1 MKKEIPLALTFIS
14 GMLLLVAFF
23 IPHEPLGSLEE
34 RFSDWYI
41 IVVGFTMILG
51 IDSLIVHHWRKIN
64 KKKDGWPHSVALI
77 ISFILTV
84 LWGFYSG
91 IKTGHFL
98 SPESSFRAYFY
109 LYVFVPLQA
118 TMFAL
123 LAFFIASAAYRA
135 FRARTRD
142 ATLLLVAAAL
152 VMLGR
157 VPGGEKAMMPL
168 TAAVMVIFAIF
179 LVLEA
184 RVQTLSW
191 KKLLFI
197 ALAVVCIAVIV
208 PLGRYLHGNVAEI
221 VDWIM
226 NVPQLA
232 ARRGILIGIALG
244 AIAMALRIILGIE
257 RSYLK

>member
-1 MKKEIPLALTFIS
+1 MRKEIPLALTFIS
-14 GMLLLVAFF
+14 GFLLLVAFF

-34 RFSDWYI
+34 RFTDWYI

-51 IDSLIVHHWRKIN
+51 IDSLIVHHWRKVRR
-64 KKKDGWPHSVALI
+64 KQEGWLHSVALI
-77 ISFILTV
+77 ISFVLTV

-109 LYVFVPLQA
+109 LYIFVPLQA

-157 VPGGEKAMMPL
+157 VPGGDRAMLPL
-168 TAAVMVIFAIF
+168 TAAVMVLFAIF
-179 LVLEA
+179 LGLEA
-184 RVQTLSW
+184 RVQTLAW
-191 KKLLFI
+191 RKILFV
-197 ALAVVCIAVIV
+197 ALAVVCIALIY
-208 PLGRYLHGNVAEI
+208 PLGRYLQANLASI
-221 VDWIM
+221 ADWIM
-226 NVPQLA
+226 NIPQLA
-232 ARRGILIGIALG
+232 AKRGILIGVALG

-257 RSYLK
+257 RAYLR

>member
-23 IPHEPLGSLEE
+23 IPHEPLGSLEQ

-41 IVVGFTMILG
+41 IVAGFTMILG
-51 IDSLIVHHWRKIN
+51 IDSLIVHHWKKIRRREA
-64 KKKDGWPHSVALI
+64 GWFHSVALI
-77 ISFILTV
+77 LSFIVTI
-84 LWGFYSG
+84 LWGFQSG
-91 IKTGHFL
+91 VKTGHFL

-109 LYVFVPLQA
+109 LYIFVPLQA

-157 VPGGEKAMMPL
+157 VPGGEHAMMPL
-168 TAAVMVIFAIF
+168 TAAVMVLFAAF
-179 LVLEA
+179 LILEA
-184 RVQTLSW
+184 RGQLVRAKRGLY
-191 KKLLFI
+191 LG
-197 ALAVVCIAVIV
+197 LAVLCLLLIY
-208 PLGRYLHGNVAEI
+208 PLGRYLQANLAPI
-221 VDWIM
+221 ADWIM

-232 ARRGILIGIALG
+232 AKRGILIGVALG

>member
-1 MKKEIPLALTFIS
+1 MRKEIPLALTFIS
-14 GMLLLVAFF
+14 GFLLLVAFF

-34 RFSDWYI
+34 RFTDWYI

-51 IDSLIVHHWRKIN
+51 IDSLIVHHWDKIKRK
-64 KKKDGWPHSVALI
+64 KEGWIHSVALI
-77 ISFILTV
+77 ISFVATV
-84 LWGFYSG
+84 FWGFYSG
-91 IKTGHFL
+91 IQTGHFL
-98 SPESSFRAYFY
+98 SPESSFREYFY
-109 LYVFVPLQA
+109 LYIFVPLQA

-157 VPGGEKAMMPL
+157 VPGGENAMFPL
-168 TAAVMVIFAIF
+168 TAVVMVLFAIF
-179 LVLEA
+179 LIIGGRGQILP
-184 RVQTLSW
+184 W
-191 KKLLFI
+191 KKTLYFG
-197 ALAVVCIAVIV
+197 LAVLCILLIY
-208 PLGRYLHGNVAEI
+208 PLGLYLQTNLAAI
-221 VDWIM
+221 ADWIM

-232 ARRGILIGIALG
+232 AKRGILIGVALG

-257 RSYLK
+257 RAYLK